1 MDLVQFLKRY
11 KLTILIVL
19 ATFVIFIIAAY
30 IAYTY
35 IIPKKRNMEGYS
47 SDNDTVN
54 LIMFHVDW
62 CPYCKTALPFFEK
75 IRVDYDGTNVNNKKL
90 RVISLDATDENSTS
104 EDFGGK
110 TIEKVVSQFTLNGNP
125 FNIEGY
131 PTIILSDSNNRI
143 IAEFDK
149 TTTYENIDS
158 FINSNL

>member
-19 ATFVIFIIAAY
+19 AAFVIFIIAAY

-35 IIPKKRNMEGYS
+35 IIPKKRSKEGYS
-47 SDNDTVN
+47 NDNVN

-62 CPYCKTALPFFEK
+62 CPYCKTALPIFEK
-75 IRVDYDGTNVNNKKL
+75 IRGDYDGTTVNNKKL
-90 RVISLDATDENSTS
+90 RIISLDATDENSIS

-110 TIEKVVSQFTLNGNP
+110 TVGNIISQFTLNSSP

-149 TTTYENIDS
+149 TTTYENIDT

>member
-19 ATFVIFIIAAY
+19 AAFVIFIIAAY

-35 IIPKKRNMEGYS
+35 IIPKKRSKEGYS
-47 SDNDTVN
+47 NDNVN

-62 CPYCKTALPFFEK
+62 CPYCKTALPIFEK
-75 IRVDYDGTNVNNKKL
+75 IRSDYDGTTVNNKKL
-90 RVISLDATDENSTS
+90 RIISLDATDENSIS

-110 TIEKVVSQFTLNGNP
+110 TVGNIISQFTLNSSP

-149 TTTYENIDS
+149 TTTYENIDT

>member
-1 MDLVQFLKRY
+1 MDLIQFLKRY

-19 ATFVIFIIAAY
+19 AAFVIFIIAVY
-30 IAYTY
+30 IGYTY
-35 IIPKKRNMEGYS
+35 IIPKKRSKEGYS
-47 SDNDTVN
+47 NDNVT

-62 CPYCKTALPFFEK
+62 CPYCKTALPVFEK
-75 IRVDYDGTNVNNKKL
+75 IRNDYDGTTVNNKKL
-90 RVISLDATDENSTS
+90 RIISLDATDENSTP

-110 TIEKVVSQFTLNGNP
+110 TVENIISQFTLNDRP

-149 TTTYENIDS
+149 TTTYENIDT